1 MSEENISLKFKNRTA
16 LFVGDS
22 IVEGVT
28 TEYKRTSDTW
38 AKLLSEKLG
47 MRHINIGIGGS
58 CYVKGYNKEIL
69 SIDENFKNYIESTH
83 RLPDLIFIGGGCND
97 WRFGVPIK
105 EYETELKRLFT
116 YIRNCFKEILVII
129 VTPINPSWKH
139 RVRHPGISKYRKIL
153 EQLAEESGFIV
164 IRGEKF
170 EWNGKSVNSTEIL
183 WDGIH
188 PTELGYRL
196 YADSVYRQLM
206 KIE

>member
-1 MSEENISLKFKNRTA
+1 M
-16 LFVGDS
+16 GDS

>member
-83 RLPDLIFIGGGCND
+83 RLPDLIFIGGG
-97 WRFGVPIK
+97 V
-105 EYETELKRLFT
+105 
-116 YIRNCFKEILVII
+116 
-129 VTPINPSWKH
+129 
-139 RVRHPGISKYRKIL
+139 
-153 EQLAEESGFIV
+153 
-164 IRGEKF
+164 
-170 EWNGKSVNSTEIL
+170 
-183 WDGIH
+183 
-188 PTELGYRL
+188 
-196 YADSVYRQLM
+196 
-206 KIE
+206 